1 MRNTNLAQEYPVRQ
15 QIKCVPRTT
24 IENTENTM
32 LEKAIEI
39 AVEAHRGQ
47 IDKAGKIYI
56 LHPLRVM
63 LRGKT
68 ETEMIIGVLHD
79 TVEDTPVTLDMLRL
93 EGFSEEVLS
102 ALSCITK
109 KQGEDYGD
117 FIGRVL
123 TNPLAAQVKLY
134 DIEDNLNRDRIP
146 YPTPKDE
153 ARFKKYEKY
162 HKIILKKIRDYQ
174 RQGLL

>member
-1 MRNTNLAQEYPVRQ
+1 
-15 QIKCVPRTT
+15 
-24 IENTENTM
+24 M

-68 ETEMIIGVLHD
+68 ETEMVIGVLHD

-123 TNPLAAQVKLY
+123 TNPLATQVKLY

>member
-1 MRNTNLAQEYPVRQ
+1 
-15 QIKCVPRTT
+15 
-24 IENTENTM
+24 M

-56 LHPLRVM
+56 LHPMRVM
-63 LRGKT
+63 LRGKN
-68 ETEMIIGVLHD
+68 EQEMIVGILHD
-79 TVEDTPVTLDMLRL
+79 TVEDTPITLDMLRL
-93 EGFSEEVLS
+93 EGFSEEVLE
-102 ALSCITK
+102 AVACITK
-109 KQGEDYGD
+109 KEGEDYGD
-117 FIGRVL
+117 FIDRVL

-146 YPTPKDE
+146 FPTPRDE
-153 ARFKKYEKY
+153 ARFRKYEKY
-162 HKIILKKIRDYQ
+162 HQVVLKQLEKYK

>member
-1 MRNTNLAQEYPVRQ
+1 
-15 QIKCVPRTT
+15 
-24 IENTENTM
+24 M

-56 LHPLRVM
+56 LHPMRVM
-63 LRGKT
+63 LRGKN
-68 ETEMIIGVLHD
+68 EQEMIVGILHD
-79 TVEDTPVTLDMLRL
+79 TVEDTPITLDMLRL
-93 EGFSEEVLS
+93 EGFSEEVLE
-102 ALSCITK
+102 AVACITK
-109 KQGEDYGD
+109 KEGEDYGD
-117 FIGRVL
+117 FIDRVL

-146 YPTPKDE
+146 FPTPRDE
-153 ARFKKYEKY
+153 ARFRKYEKY
-162 HKIILKKIRDYQ
+162 HQVVLKQLEEYK